1 MLTCFCRQTQMLHQA
16 FIHHRRCLA
25 CLISLHATPFT
36 HPQAGGCFTFGSARA
51 GQPTAILVRMQD
63 GGMSR
68 IQINAHRSQDGRS
81 AMQHD

>member
-36 HPQAGGCFTFGSARA
+36 HSQAGGCFTFGSAHA
-51 GQPTAILVRMQD
+51 GQPTAILMRMQD
-63 GGMSR
+63 GGNTNQCTPLSGWKVC
-68 IQINAHRSQDGRS
+68 NA
-81 AMQHD
+81 A